1 MRWWHAWTGC
11 AGLVAE
17 PVSGGLGAVVGKRGR
32 NAGFPELTCSY
43 PVLQRLDVVFEA
55 ALSIQ
60 RACVVGHP
68 HPVPGAAAAV
78 LWLHCRREGK
88 AG

>member
-1 MRWWHAWTGC
+1 MVRWWHAWTGC

-32 NAGFPELTCSY
+32 NAGFLELTCSY

-60 RACVVGHP
+60 RACVVGAFP
-68 HPVPGAAAAV
+68 DPVPGC
-78 LWLHCRREGK
+78 CRR
-88 AG
+88 ALAALPT